1 MEFIKIP
8 PHDAGKKQQILP
20 SKANSQ
26 AVFMP
31 ILLLTTLAVGTIA
44 LISYQLVRGIILQQI
59 REKALLEVQQ
69 STAEIDEWLGR
80 RKAELETIASTPI
93 VRTLKWSEARGY
105 LQSEVDRLGEFDVI
119 SLAYPNGS
127 FYNTNSGFALVNIKN
142 REFFKKAIGGQIYVS
157 DPVTARTTGKPLVPI
172 GVPVRRSFDPPK
184 KPSGV
189 LCGSIGVQR
198 VTDIIST
205 LHYGKGSYAFA
216 LNSKGVP
223 IFHPDP
229 AMRGT
234 VDKPV
239 ASFLQAKDHNLA
251 AIARKMVNKQR
262 GIELARFDGTW
273 KYIVYAPLKQADW
286 SIALIIPRQ
295 NIESPLLALN
305 FLASILSV
313 LLVMAIISAWWQV
326 KLFQKTQEQVI
337 LLRDRAKELKLALA
351 ELKQTQTQLVQS
363 EKMSSLGQ
371 MVGGIAHEINN
382 PVSFIHGNIAHVSE
396 YTENL
401 INLIGLYKKF
411 QPKLPSEIEELEAE
425 IDLDFLAEDLPQILN
440 SMQQGSNRIRS
451 IVLSLRNFS
460 RLDEADTKEVNLH
473 EGIDSTL
480 LLLHHKLNSIQVIKS
495 YSELPLIECYP
506 SQLNQLF
513 MNIISNAVEALE
525 NFESQK
531 KEIRIATE
539 LIQELGEDWVKVA
552 IANSGLPIS
561 EEIKSKIFDPFF
573 TTKPVGKGTGLGLA
587 ISYKIAVEVHG
598 GRLLMNNLETGGVEF
613 ILEIPT
619 KAPLKS

>member
-1 MEFIKIP
+1 M
-8 PHDAGKKQQILP
+8 LP
-20 SKANSQ
+20 SKGNRQ
-26 AVFMP
+26 AVLLP
-31 ILLLTTLAVGTIA
+31 ILALTTIAVGAVA
-44 LISYQLVRGIILQQI
+44 LISYQLVRELILQQI

-69 STAEIDEWLGR
+69 STAEIDNWLGT

-93 VRTLKWSEARGY
+93 VRSLKWSAAGSY
-105 LQSEVDRLGEFDVI
+105 LKSEVARLKEFEVFL
-119 SLAYPNGS
+119 LAYPNGS
-127 FYNTNSGFALVNIKN
+127 FYNTDIGLAPVNIKD
-142 REFFKKAIGGQIYVS
+142 RDYFQKAISGKIYVS
-157 DPVTARTTGKPLVPI
+157 DPVTGRTSGKSLVPI
-172 GVPVRRSFDPPK
+172 GIPVRPSFDRAK
-184 KPSGV
+184 KPIGV
-189 LCGSIGVQR
+189 FVGSMRVQR
-198 VTDIIST
+198 VTDVVST
-205 LHYGKGSYAFA
+205 LRYGKGSYAFA

-229 AMRGT
+229 AIRGT
-234 VDKPV
+234 EDKPV
-239 ASFLQAKDHNLA
+239 PSFLQAKDQNLA
-251 AIARKMVNKQR
+251 AIARKMVNKRQ
-262 GIELARFDGTW
+262 GIEFNRFDGTW
-273 KYIVYAPLKQADW
+273 KYIAYAPLKQADW

-305 FLASILSV
+305 FLASILSL
-313 LLVMAIISAWWQV
+313 LLVMAMIGAWRQV
-326 KLFQKTQEQVI
+326 QLFEKTQEQVI
-337 LLRDRAKELKLALA
+337 LLKYRAKELKFALA

-371 MVGGIAHEINN
+371 IVGGIAHEINN
-382 PVSFIHGNIAHVSE
+382 PVSFIHGNLTHVSE

-401 INLIGLYKKF
+401 MQLIGLYKKH
-411 QPKLPSEIEELEAE
+411 QPKLPSEIDEFEAE
-425 IDLDFLAEDLPQILN
+425 MDLDFIAEDLPQILN

-480 LLLHHKLNSIQVIKS
+480 LLLHYKLNSIQVIKS

-506 SQLNQLF
+506 SQLNQVF

-525 NFESQK
+525 NFEHSK

-539 LIQELGEDWVKVA
+539 LIQELGENWVKVA
-552 IANSGLPIS
+552 IANSGPPIP

-598 GRLLMNNLETGGVEF
+598 GRLLANNLETDGVEF

-619 KAPLKS
+619 KAPQ